1 MLECCDFEWS
11 QALSVKCKTGKF
23 KTPRDHKVRLK
34 DWAARVPKTIA
45 KKVKDQR
52 QKRKRKSP
60 RKGKVVATRVFFSD
74 APSGASRLEAS
85 GYHLFPWKQTA
96 VALRQSPTD
105 HWNFFARKQTF
116 SIIFVQ
122 CLAGWLCVFRIHR
135 ELTKMIKNT
144 KTKKI
149 AYTTRFFCIK
159 SICHWFI
166 EPLVRVPLCVCG
178 VCPCVC
184 EYWWIQST
192 EHGEK
197 RKKAAKRHWCQSPVH
212 LLLLFASDQNIMK

>member
-105 HWNFFARKQTF
+105 HWNFFARKQIF

-122 CLAGWLCVFRIHR
+122 CLAAWLCVFRIHR
-135 ELTKMIKNT
+135 ELTKIIKNT

-149 AYTTRFFCIK
+149 AYTTRFYF
-159 SICHWFI
+159 F
-166 EPLVRVPLCVCG
+166 
-178 VCPCVC
+178 
-184 EYWWIQST
+184 Y
-192 EHGEK
+192 
-197 RKKAAKRHWCQSPVH
+197 
-212 LLLLFASDQNIMK
+212 

>member
-60 RKGKVVATRVFFSD
+60 RKGKVVATRVVFSD

-105 HWNFFARKQTF
+105 HWNFFARKQAF

-135 ELTKMIKNT
+135 ELTKIIKNT

-149 AYTTRFFCIK
+149 AYTTRFFFLLSRLI
-159 SICHWFI
+159 HWA
-166 EPLVRVPLCVCG
+166 P
-178 VCPCVC
+178 CPCAFVC
-184 EYWWIQST
+184 VWCVPVRMWVLVNTIN
-192 EHGEK
+192 GAR
-197 RKKAAKRHWCQSPVH
+197 RKKGKKRP
-212 LLLLFASDQNIMK
+212 SDIDANRQCICCCCLHRTRI